1 LSFSISAEIGS
12 RSRCRGPRR
21 TTGGRSYRSVARL
34 REERRLRP
42 TGPRLHL
49 RCRNLEF
56 GMVGSLRPNLGG
68 ASRFRDMTNC
78 EAPSPR
84 PSPSTTPT
92 PAPAPAPAPTPAP
105 RASRLTR
112 GHIFASD
119 LNPLWGGEARSGGGA
134 RRFAVVARPPR
145 RRNRECCSATPVAL
159 SWLRASHPHPPRS
172 RGQLWSS
179 TLRRFLDG
187 RRTSDPGSWYLA
199 RPTVEPARPSPNPRL
214 GPAQRR
220 GPGRQRAGPIRIAQ
234 RCALLGV
241 SSGSMSPW

>member
-145 RRNRECCSATPVAL
+145 RRNRECCSAAAVAH
-159 SWLRASHPHPPRS
+159 SWLRASHLHPPRS
-172 RGQLWSS
+172 RGATLVLPPFGVFS
-179 TLRRFLDG
+179 TAG
-187 RRTSDPGSWYLA
+187 EPRT
-199 RPTVEPARPSPNPRL
+199 PAAGTSLGQPLSQP
-214 GPAQRR
+214 GPAPT
-220 GPGRQRAGPIRIAQ
+220 PGLGQPREGDPAANEPDLSVSLSAARSWASRQDR
-234 RCALLGV
+234 
-241 SSGSMSPW
+241 